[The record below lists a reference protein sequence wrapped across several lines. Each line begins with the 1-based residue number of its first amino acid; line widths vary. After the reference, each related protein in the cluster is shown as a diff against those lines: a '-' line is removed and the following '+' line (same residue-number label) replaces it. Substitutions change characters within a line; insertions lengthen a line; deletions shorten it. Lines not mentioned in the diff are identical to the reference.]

1 MRHVFKEQ
9 AYTGCVSV
17 GASEYENRIGR
28 QLVSFVH
35 TQFTYPYLYGI
46 NVCIIMQTDSFLIP
60 LVWFLSLLLSCSLCK
75 TEHFE
80 ALCSSS
86 FGHTEYLCA
95 LVCYG
100 DRERARAKGN
110 SNWGDSS
117 SKQDTDSTDS
127 ALTTIYV
134 LAQRFNLKV
143 HT

>member
-1 MRHVFKEQ
+1 M
-9 AYTGCVSV
+9 

-60 LVWFLSLLLSCSLCK
+60 LVRFLSLFLSCSLCE
-75 TEHFE
+75 TEQFE

-95 LVCYG
+95 FVSYG

-110 SNWGDSS
+110 PNWGESSMS

-127 ALTTIYV
+127 ALTTIYF